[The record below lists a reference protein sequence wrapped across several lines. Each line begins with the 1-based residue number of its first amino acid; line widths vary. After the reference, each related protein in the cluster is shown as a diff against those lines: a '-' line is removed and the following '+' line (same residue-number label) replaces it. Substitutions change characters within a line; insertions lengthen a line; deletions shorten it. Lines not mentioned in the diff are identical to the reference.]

1 VGRTAL
7 GKKTAIALAA
17 CVLLVASLIATY
29 KLLPKRY
36 FVAEP
41 LSHATVFWNDKEA
54 FVFLELMKTGRSQNI
69 IEEKISS
76 HRAGLLL
83 MLAGFDFS
91 EQQVVAYRLQ
101 DSGVLNPVQLP
112 QGTSLYG
119 KWKLVDGNLQ
129 FAPTANPYRHASGF
143 RWDGIAFRPVT
154 SGTPT
159 AGDTSGNQS
168 LSEDDEDD
176 DARGSIIANRNERTL
191 FKNAG
196 WHWKTISGYTAG
208 AGDATLPMTMGSDTF
223 NLVVRT
229 ADSKTSPEALDLFA
243 GRTGSL
249 EISGDRLASSAVLW
263 ENKGWQQITKAE
275 YEQHAQKSGRRP
287 ISGSIWIW
295 LALVLLLMG
304 WKVLVWGRAIYGLFT
319 VKKRVLGNVA
329 TTYSFPPAIPGQFPQ
344 LDTSSLE
351 RYTREW
357 ESLGFERLIDTSPV
371 SDGKNH
377 PATFCRMLVHSR
389 HHCFAQ
395 VMQMFPKGKAPMP
408 MRNGLVSYLQEG
420 WSIGFSDRKPLPGG
434 ALIRRP
440 KALAV
445 NMPESSAAELL
456 QSLLALR
463 QQVCSDLGISP
474 LSDDTLEGYVA
485 RAQETAKAI
494 RTAVA
499 QRSFLT
505 GLPQYYYRKL
515 GLMRTKPEYVWLG
528 DYPKAAE
535 KRKQTYEAVPVG

>member
-1 VGRTAL
+1 M
-7 GKKTAIALAA
+7 GKKSAIVSAA
-17 CVLLVASLIATY
+17 CVLLAGGLIATY
-29 KLLPKRY
+29 NLLPKRY
-36 FVAEP
+36 LVAER
-41 LSHATVFWNDKEA
+41 LSQATVFWNDKEA
-54 FVFLELMKTGRSQNI
+54 FVFLDLMKTGRSQNI

-76 HRAGLLL
+76 HRAGLLM

-101 DSGVLNPVQLP
+101 DSGTLNPVQLP
-112 QGTSLYG
+112 QDTSLYG

-129 FAPTANPYRHASGF
+129 FTPTANTYRHASGF
-143 RWDGIAFRPVT
+143 RWDGVEFRALT

-159 AGDTSGNQS
+159 VGGTNTNQN

-176 DARGSIIANRNERTL
+176 DARGSIIASRNERAV
-191 FKNAG
+191 FRSAG
-196 WHWKTISGYTAG
+196 WHWKTISGYSAES
-208 AGDATLPMTMGSDTF
+208 GDATLPMTIGSGTF
-223 NLVVRT
+223 NLLVRT
-229 ADSKTSPEALDLFA
+229 AERKSSPDVFDLFA
-243 GRTGSL
+243 GRTNSL
-249 EISGDRLASSAVLW
+249 EISGDTLASNAVLW
-263 ENKGWQQITKAE
+263 KSKGWQQITKAE

-295 LALVLLLMG
+295 LAVALLAVG
-304 WKVLVWGRAIYGLFT
+304 WKMLVWGRAIYRLFT
-319 VKKRVLGNVA
+319 VKKQVLRNVA
-329 TTYSFPPAIPGQFPQ
+329 STYSFPPAVPGQFPQ
-344 LDTSSLE
+344 LDTIALE

-371 SDGKNH
+371 SDGRNH

-408 MRNGLVSYLQEG
+408 MRNGLVSYLEEG
-420 WSIGFSDRKPLPGG
+420 WSIGSSDRKPLPSG

-445 NMPESSAAELL
+445 NLPGSSAAELL
-456 QSLLALR
+456 QSLLSLR
-463 QQVCSDLGISP
+463 QQVCLDLGISP
-474 LSDDTLEGYVA
+474 LTDDTVEGYAA

-494 RTAVA
+494 KTAIA
-499 QRSFLT
+499 QKNFLT
-505 GLPQYYYRKL
+505 GMPQFYYRKL
-515 GLMRTKPEYVWLG
+515 GLMRAKPEYVWLG

-535 KRKQTYEAVPVG
+535 QRKKAYESVPVG

>member
-1 VGRTAL
+1 M
-7 GKKTAIALAA
+7 GKKSAIVLAA
-17 CVLLVASLIATY
+17 CVLLVAGLIATY
-29 KLLPKRY
+29 KLLPRRY
-36 FVAEP
+36 LVAER
-41 LSHATVFWNDKEA
+41 LSQATVFWNEKEA
-54 FVFLELMKTGRSQNI
+54 FVFLDLMKTGRSQNI

-101 DSGVLNPVQLP
+101 GSGTLNPLQLP
-112 QGTSLYG
+112 QDTSLYG

-129 FAPTANPYRHASGF
+129 FTPTANRYRQASGF

-154 SGTPT
+154 SGTP
-159 AGDTSGNQS
+159 AADGTSTNES

-176 DARGSIIANRNERTL
+176 DAPGSIIANRNERTL

-196 WHWKTISGYTAG
+196 WHWKTISGYTAE

-223 NLVVRT
+223 NLVVHT
-229 ADSKTSPEALDLFA
+229 ADSKTSPEAFDLFA

-249 EISGDRLASSAVLW
+249 EISGDSLTSNAVLW
-263 ENKGWQQITKAE
+263 KNKGWQQITKVE

-287 ISGSIWIW
+287 LSGSIWIW
-295 LALVLLLMG
+295 FALALLLMG
-304 WKVLVWGRAIYGLFT
+304 WKVLVWGRTIYGLFT
-319 VKKRVLGNVA
+319 VKKRILRNVA
-329 TTYSFPPAIPGQFPQ
+329 TTYSFPQAIPGQFPQ

-351 RYTREW
+351 RCTREW

-395 VMQMFPKGKAPMP
+395 VMQMFPKGKAAMP

-420 WSIGFSDRKPLPGG
+420 WSIGFSDRTPLPGG
-434 ALIRRP
+434 TLIRRP

-445 NMPESSAAELL
+445 NMPESGGAELL

-463 QQVCSDLGISP
+463 QQVCFDLGISP
-474 LSDDTLEGYVA
+474 LTDDTVEGYAA

-494 RTAVA
+494 RTAIA
-499 QRSFLT
+499 QRNFLT
-505 GLPQYYYRKL
+505 GVPQYYYRKL
-515 GLMRTKPEYVWLG
+515 GLMRAKPEYVWLG

-535 KRKQTYEAVPVG
+535 ERKQVYESVPVG